1 MSSDKIRIPN
11 LKEGDYAMKDKIIKN
26 GIEYVRQG
34 DYYIPNLALPEETE
48 YQIGK
53 YGSLR
58 RTFLK
63 EHHNWFYST
72 MLMQG
77 TLLKHL
83 AEIDETCHSTLKDMM
98 SKMAEQEGVT
108 EQLKATDQMTWVQK
122 MNSIKHRAE
131 DFIMREYVYGGFD
144 L

>member
-1 MSSDKIRIPN
+1 
-11 LKEGDYAMKDKIIKN
+11 MKDKIIKN

-58 RTFLK
+58 RKFLK

-83 AEIDETCHSTLKDMM
+83 AEIDEACHNYLKEVIP
-98 SKMAEQEGVT
+98 KMAEREGVT
-108 EQLKATDQMTWVQK
+108 EQLKATDQMAWVQK

-131 DFIMREYVYGGFD
+131 EFILSEYVYAVEGAE
-144 L
+144 

>member
-1 MSSDKIRIPN
+1 M
-11 LKEGDYAMKDKIIKN
+11 KEKFVKN

-53 YGSLR
+53 YGRLR
-58 RTFLK
+58 RSFLK
-63 EHHNWFYST
+63 EHHNWLYST

-83 AEIDETCHSTLKDMM
+83 AEIDETCNNTLKDMM
-98 SKMAEQEGVT
+98 SKMAKQEGVT
-108 EQLKATDQMTWVQK
+108 EQLKAIDQMAWVQK

-131 DFIMREYVYGGFD
+131 EIVMKEYVYGGFD
-144 L
+144 E

>member
-1 MSSDKIRIPN
+1 
-11 LKEGDYAMKDKIIKN
+11 MKDKIIKN

-53 YGSLR
+53 YGRLR

-63 EHHNWFYST
+63 EHHNWLYST

-83 AEIDETCHSTLKDMM
+83 AEIDETCNNTLNDMM

-108 EQLKATDQMTWVQK
+108 EQLKADNQMLWVQK
-122 MNSIKHRAE
+122 VNSIRNRAE
-131 DFIMREYVYGGFD
+131 EVIMREYVYGGFD
-144 L
+144 E

>member
-1 MSSDKIRIPN
+1 M
-11 LKEGDYAMKDKIIKN
+11 KEKFIKN
-26 GIEYVRQG
+26 DIEYVRQG
-34 DYYIPNLALPEETE
+34 DYYIPNLTVPDETE

-63 EHHNWFYST
+63 EHHNWLYST

-83 AEIDETCHSTLKDMM
+83 AEIDETCHSTLKYMM
-98 SKMAEQEGVT
+98 SKLAEQEGVT
-108 EQLKATDQMTWVQK
+108 EQLKATDQMAWIQK
-122 MNSIKHRAE
+122 MNSIKQRAE
-131 DFIMREYVYGGFD
+131 EFIMREYVYGGFEE
-144 L
+144 

>member
-1 MSSDKIRIPN
+1 
-11 LKEGDYAMKDKIIKN
+11 MKNKFIKN

-34 DYYIPNLALPEETE
+34 DYYIPNLTVPDETE

-63 EHHNWFYST
+63 EHHNWLYST

-108 EQLKATDQMTWVQK
+108 EQLKTTDQMAWVQK

-131 DFIMREYVYGGFD
+131 EFIFSEYVYAVEGAE
-144 L
+144 

>member
-1 MSSDKIRIPN
+1 MPSDKIRIPN

>member
-1 MSSDKIRIPN
+1 
-11 LKEGDYAMKDKIIKN
+11 MKDKFIKN

-34 DYYIPNLALPEETE
+34 DYYIPNLTVPDETE

-63 EHHNWFYST
+63 EHHNWLYST

-98 SKMAEQEGVT
+98 SKMAKQEGVT
-108 EQLKATDQMTWVQK
+108 EQLKATDQMAWVQK

-131 DFIMREYVYGGFD
+131 EVILSEYVYAVVGAE
-144 L
+144 

>member
-1 MSSDKIRIPN
+1 
-11 LKEGDYAMKDKIIKN
+11 MKDKIIKN

-98 SKMAEQEGVT
+98 SKMAEQECVT

-131 DFIMREYVYGGFD
+131 DFIMREYVYGGFEE
-144 L
+144 

>member
-1 MSSDKIRIPN
+1 
-11 LKEGDYAMKDKIIKN
+11 MKDKFIKN

-34 DYYIPNLALPEETE
+34 DYYIPNLTVPDETE

-63 EHHNWFYST
+63 EHHNWLYST

-83 AEIDETCHSTLKDMM
+83 AEIDETCHGTLKDMM
-98 SKMAEQEGVT
+98 SKMAKQEGVT
-108 EQLKATDQMTWVQK
+108 EQLKATSQMLWVQRI
-122 MNSIKHRAE
+122 NNIRNRAE
-131 DFIMREYVYGGFD
+131 EFIMREYVYGGFEE
-144 L
+144 

>member
-1 MSSDKIRIPN
+1 
-11 LKEGDYAMKDKIIKN
+11 MKDKFIKN

-34 DYYIPNLALPEETE
+34 DYYIPNLTVPDETE

-63 EHHNWFYST
+63 EHHNWLYST
-72 MLMQG
+72 MLMKG

-83 AEIDETCHSTLKDMM
+83 AETDETCHSTLKDMM

-108 EQLKATDQMTWVQK
+108 EQLKATDQMAWVQK

-131 DFIMREYVYGGFD
+131 EFIFSEYVYAVESAE
-144 L
+144 

>member
-1 MSSDKIRIPN
+1 
-11 LKEGDYAMKDKIIKN
+11 MKDKFIKN

-53 YGSLR
+53 YGRLR

-63 EHHNWFYST
+63 EHHNWLYST

-83 AEIDETCHSTLKDMM
+83 AEIDETCNNTLKDMM
-98 SKMAEQEGVT
+98 SKMAKQEGVT
-108 EQLKATDQMTWVQK
+108 EQLKADNQMLWVQK
-122 MNSIKHRAE
+122 VNSIRNRAE
-131 DFIMREYVYGGFD
+131 EFIMKEYVYGGFEE
-144 L
+144 

>member
-1 MSSDKIRIPN
+1 
-11 LKEGDYAMKDKIIKN
+11 MKDKIIKN

-63 EHHNWFYST
+63 EHHNWLYST
-72 MLMQG
+72 MLLQG

-83 AEIDETCHSTLKDMM
+83 AEIDKSCYGCIKDMM

-108 EQLKATDQMTWVQK
+108 EQLKATDQMAWVQK

-131 DFIMREYVYGGFD
+131 EFIMREYVYGGFEE
-144 L
+144 

>member
-1 MSSDKIRIPN
+1 
-11 LKEGDYAMKDKIIKN
+11 MKDKIIKN

-63 EHHNWFYST
+63 EHHNWLYST

-98 SKMAEQEGVT
+98 SKMA
-108 EQLKATDQMTWVQK
+108 
-122 MNSIKHRAE
+122 
-131 DFIMREYVYGGFD
+131 
-144 L
+144 

>member
-1 MSSDKIRIPN
+1 
-11 LKEGDYAMKDKIIKN
+11 MKDKFIKN

-34 DYYIPNLALPEETE
+34 DYYIPNLTVPDETE

-63 EHHNWFYST
+63 EHHNWLYSR

-108 EQLKATDQMTWVQK
+108 EQLKATDQMAWVQK
-122 MNSIKHRAE
+122 MNNIRNRAE
-131 DFIMREYVYGGFD
+131 EIILSEYVYAVEGAE
-144 L
+144 

>member
-1 MSSDKIRIPN
+1 
-11 LKEGDYAMKDKIIKN
+11 MKDKFIKN

-34 DYYIPNLALPEETE
+34 DYYIPNLTVPDETE

-63 EHHNWFYST
+63 EHHNWLYST
-72 MLMQG
+72 MLIQG

-83 AEIDETCHSTLKDMM
+83 AEIDETCHNTLKDMM

-108 EQLKATDQMTWVQK
+108 EQLKATDQMAWVQK

-131 DFIMREYVYGGFD
+131 EIILSEYVYAVEGAE
-144 L
+144 

>member
-1 MSSDKIRIPN
+1 MPSDKMKIPN

-131 DFIMREYVYGGFD
+131 DFIMREYVYGGFEE
-144 L
+144 

>member
-1 MSSDKIRIPN
+1 MPSDKIMIPN

>member
-1 MSSDKIRIPN
+1 MKNGETQSS
-11 LKEGDYAMKDKIIKN
+11 DKIIKN

-53 YGSLR
+53 YGRLR

-63 EHHNWFYST
+63 EHHNWLYST

-83 AEIDETCHSTLKDMM
+83 AEIDEICHSTLKDMM
-98 SKMAEQEGVT
+98 SKMAEQEGIT
-108 EQLKATDQMTWVQK
+108 EQLKATDQMAWVQK
-122 MNSIKHRAE
+122 K
-131 DFIMREYVYGGFD
+131 
-144 L
+144 

>member
-1 MSSDKIRIPN
+1 
-11 LKEGDYAMKDKIIKN
+11 MKDKFIEN

-34 DYYIPNLALPEETE
+34 DYYIPNLTVPDETE

-63 EHHNWFYST
+63 EHHNWLYST

-108 EQLKATDQMTWVQK
+108 EQLKATDQMAWVQK
-122 MNSIKHRAE
+122 MNAIGAQVREIVNAE
-131 DFIMREYVYGGFD
+131 FIHQD
-144 L
+144 

>member
-1 MSSDKIRIPN
+1 
-11 LKEGDYAMKDKIIKN
+11 MKDKFIKN
-26 GIEYVRQG
+26 DIEYVRQG
-34 DYYIPNLALPEETE
+34 DYYIPNLAVPDETE

-58 RTFLK
+58 KTFLK
-63 EHHNWFYST
+63 EHHNWLYST

-98 SKMAEQEGVT
+98 SKMAKQEGVT
-108 EQLKATDQMTWVQK
+108 EQLKATDQMAWVQK

-131 DFIMREYVYGGFD
+131 EFILSEYVYAMEGA
-144 L
+144 